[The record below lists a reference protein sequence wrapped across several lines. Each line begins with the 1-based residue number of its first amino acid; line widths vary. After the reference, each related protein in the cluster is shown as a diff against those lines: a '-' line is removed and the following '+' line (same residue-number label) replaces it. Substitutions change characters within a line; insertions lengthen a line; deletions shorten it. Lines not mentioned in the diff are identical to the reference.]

1 MYRPRE
7 FALDDPEVM
16 RHHVVEN
23 PMGIIASSRGHLDAT
38 HLPFLLDGDNGDLI
52 SHYAIRNAQL
62 SGLVDGDEVLVV
74 FPGPHAY
81 VSASMY
87 RAEPDVPTWNYT
99 AVHVRGR
106 FIRTSDVEL
115 RALLARTV
123 DTFEA
128 GRPGAFSTREF
139 PVDALEAMARAVAG
153 FRVVETTW
161 QGAFK
166 LSQDKL
172 AEDVRI
178 VVDAFSSSNEPA
190 ERAVA
195 DQMTRHGVAG
205 REGPPTTDPATW
217 MPSPAGESTR

>member
-7 FALDDPEVM
+7 FAMDDAAVL
-16 RHHVVEN
+16 RQHVVDN
-23 PMGIIASSRGHLDAT
+23 PMGIIASARGRLEAT
-38 HLPFLLDGDNGDLI
+38 HLPFLLDDEPGDAGDLI

-62 SGLVDGDEVLVV
+62 SALVDGDEVLVV

-106 FIRTSDVEL
+106 FVRTSDAEL
-115 RALLARTV
+115 RRLLTRTV
-123 DTFEA
+123 DVFEA
-128 GRPGAFSTREF
+128 GRPGAFSTRDF
-139 PVDALEAMARAVAG
+139 DRDALTAMAKAVTG
-153 FRVVETTW
+153 FRVVDTEW
-161 QGAFK
+161 LGAFK

-172 AEDVRI
+172 AEDVAI
-178 VVDAFSSSNEPA
+178 VVDAFERSDDPG

-195 DQMTRHGVAG
+195 EQMTRHGIPG
-205 REGPPTTDPATW
+205 RTGAPSTDPATW
-217 MPSPAGESTR
+217 MAR

>member
-7 FALDDPEVM
+7 FAIDDATVL
-16 RHHVVEN
+16 RQHVVEN
-23 PMGIIASSRGHLDAT
+23 PMGIIASARGRLDAT
-38 HLPFLLDGDNGDLI
+38 HLPFLIDDSTGNAGDLI

-62 SGLVDGDEVLVV
+62 SALVDGDEVLVI

-81 VSASMY
+81 VSASVY

-106 FIRTSDVEL
+106 FVRTSDAEL
-115 RALLARTV
+115 RRLLERTV
-123 DTFEA
+123 DHFEA

-139 PVDALEAMARAVAG
+139 DQNALNAMARAVTG
-153 FRVVETTW
+153 FRVLDTCW

-172 AEDVRI
+172 ADDVAL
-178 VVDAFSSSNEPA
+178 VLEAFSGSDDPA

-195 DQMTRHGVAG
+195 MEMTRRGILG
-205 REGPPTTDPATW
+205 RTSDPSTDPASW
-217 MPSPAGESTR
+217 MVP